1 MRKVSPA
8 AGSGR
13 PDEDWPSASAHT
25 AAGAPNRGSARQS
38 TRAPGQRMGKRIGCR
53 VTPVKMWRRRPPRY
67 VAPTRAGKAALALAR
82 LEALLLLVDYIN
94 AALALH

>member
-1 MRKVSPA
+1 MRKVSPG

-13 PDEDWPSASAHT
+13 PDEDGPSAHT

-94 AALALH
+94 AALAPH